1 MKFCAVVVTYYP
13 DVEETAQNI
22 LRYIDHIDHLII
34 WENTPPQERE
44 NYRIRLPRYADRIS
58 YMGTDRNVG
67 IAHAL
72 NRAVEWADRNGCTH
86 LMTMDQDSTWEN
98 FPLYKERIATCGESD
113 VAIFA
118 PRICDRKLAN
128 STINTENCV
137 ITSGAVS
144 PLSVFREVGLFRED
158 YVIDTLDDEF
168 CYRIRKAGKIIK
180 ILPVTLWHSIGNA
193 KKMPLL
199 PLYTANSSPYRTFHI
214 IRNNIWLWKEYKTTD
229 LLPSHYLRT
238 MISSC
243 ILRRSLY
250 IIWGEKDKF
259 RKLHAIARGIWSG
272 IFSIRKG
279 QISYM
284 ERYRPVHSRTI
295 QSHL

>member
-13 DVEETAQNI
+13 DTEETAQNI

-98 FPLYKERIATCGESD
+98 FPLYKERIAACGESD

-158 YVIDTLDDEF
+158 YVIDCIDDEF
-168 CYRIRKAGKIIK
+168 CYRCRRAGYVIRVWNEAKLSHTIGKRTRIK
-180 ILPVTLWHSIGNA
+180 PW
-193 KKMPLL
+193 
-199 PLYTANSSPYRTFHI
+199 PLYTFNYSPFRLYHI
-214 IRNNIWLWKEYKTTD
+214 TRNRIWLWREYRHST
-229 LLPSHYLRT
+229 LLPSGYGATVCRT
-238 MISSC
+238 VIGNLLKVLLGESC
-243 ILRRSLY
+243 KRAKIKA
-250 IIWGEKDKF
+250 II
-259 RKLHAIARGIWSG
+259 RGI
-272 IFSIRKG
+272 
-279 QISYM
+279 
-284 ERYRPVHSRTI
+284 RTGLFTES
-295 QSHL
+295 QKNDTL

>member
-22 LRYIDHIDHLII
+22 LRYIDDIDHLII

-98 FPLYKERIATCGESD
+98 FPLYKERIAACGESD

-128 STINTENCV
+128 LVINTENSV

-144 PLSVFREVGLFRED
+144 PLAVFREVGLFRED
-158 YVIDTLDDEF
+158 YVIDCVDDEF
-168 CYRIRKAGKIIK
+168 CYRCRRAGYRIVVFDDTRLHHDMVRKTKLK
-180 ILPVTLWHSIGNA
+180 RLPVHICNYSA
-193 KKMPLL
+193 
-199 PLYTANSSPYRTFHI
+199 YRLFYI
-214 IRNNIWLWKEYKTTD
+214 LRNRIWLWKSYRD
-229 LLPSHYLRT
+229 FLPRT
-238 MISSC
+238 YIRTELVQFAGIS
-243 ILRRSLY
+243 IVK
-250 IIWGEKDKF
+250 IIFFEKSKQS
-259 RKLHAIARGIWSG
+259 KLKAIMRGIKSG
-272 IFSIRKG
+272 ILG
-279 QISYM
+279 NA
-284 ERYRPVHSRTI
+284 
-295 QSHL
+295 